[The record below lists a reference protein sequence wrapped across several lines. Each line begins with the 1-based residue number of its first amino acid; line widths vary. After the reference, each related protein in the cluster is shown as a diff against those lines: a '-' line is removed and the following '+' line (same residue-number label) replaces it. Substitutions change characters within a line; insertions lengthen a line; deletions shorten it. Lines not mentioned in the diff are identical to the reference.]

1 LKRIQEEN
9 DFSNRRTNFMKAKS
23 PELLHFRLC
32 VFVILAAS
40 PLAAQTPA
48 VYVIK
53 NLGTLGGNSS
63 DARGINDRGEIV
75 GVSRN
80 AAGQERAFLYVNGA
94 MRDLGTLGGQASI
107 ALAINGRGQIVGG
120 AQDVEGT
127 YMATDFSWSGPGFN
141 RGLSPAGS
149 IDTFATCV
157 NTRGIGESAGY
168 AVFRGLD
175 STTVTRAFQ
184 GFLPLTAD
192 LMPTLGGT
200 ENIAFGTNDKGHIVG
215 SSLIARNAAR
225 RAFFYNGVST
235 VTLPD
240 FGGDAEAR
248 DINNTG
254 MIVGWANFPG
264 GGTRAFYH
272 LAVLATSPPIQLPNT
287 LGGNT
292 YAHAVND
299 AGDIVGTG
307 VRGGING
314 NVAFFYRVHFGNG
327 NVIDLNDYLAPG
339 SGWKLMFANS
349 INNRGQIVGYGTY
362 NGQGRAFLLEPDR
375 TRPVVDPESSPRTT
389 TQSSI
394 KVRGRAEDD
403 GRVQSIRWRV
413 GRGPWRNAEGTT
425 NWSFEAP
432 LEPGRNLI
440 RVQGIDTAKNRSIVH
455 RIAVRR
461 I

>member
-1 LKRIQEEN
+1 
-9 DFSNRRTNFMKAKS
+9 MKPESSKS
-23 PELLHFRLC
+23 TVLLP
-32 VFVILAAS
+32 VFLLLAAF
-40 PLAAQTPA
+40 PLAAQIPT

-120 AQDVEGT
+120 AHNVEGI
-127 YMATDFSWSGPGFN
+127 YQATDFSWSGPDSN
-141 RGLSPAGS
+141 RGLSPAGAV
-149 IDTFATCV
+149 DAFATCV

-175 STTVTRAFQ
+175 STTVTRAVQ
-184 GFLPLTAD
+184 GFLPLTVD
-192 LMPTLGGT
+192 LMPTLGGS

-215 SSLIARNAAR
+215 SSLLAGNAAR

-235 VTLPD
+235 VAVPD

-254 MIVGWANFPG
+254 MIVGWAAIPG
-264 GGTRAFYH
+264 GGVRAFYH
-272 LAVLATSPPIQLPNT
+272 YGIGAATALPQT
-287 LGGNT
+287 IGGGASFES

-299 AGDIVGTG
+299 SFHIVGTG
-307 VRGGING
+307 VKGGIAG
-314 NVAFFYRVHFGNG
+314 NIAFLYQYSTRRI
-327 NVIDLNDYLAPG
+327 IDLNDYLAPG

-375 TRPVVDPESSPRTT
+375 IRPVVNPESSPRTT
-389 TQSSI
+389 TQSSL
-394 KVRGRAEDD
+394 KVRGRAEDN
-403 GRVQSIRWRV
+403 GRLQLIRWRV
-413 GRGPWRNAEGTT
+413 GRSPWRNAEGTT
-425 NWSFEAP
+425 NWSFDAP

-461 I
+461 T